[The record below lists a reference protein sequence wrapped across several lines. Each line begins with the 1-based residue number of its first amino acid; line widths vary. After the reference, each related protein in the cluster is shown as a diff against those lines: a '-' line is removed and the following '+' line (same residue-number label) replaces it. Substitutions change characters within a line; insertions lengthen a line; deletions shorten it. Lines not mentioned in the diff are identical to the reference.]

1 LTFLDTNVLVHAFDA
16 SEPAKR
22 ARAVALFEVETPA
35 VVVSAHVL
43 NEFYC
48 EDSQRGSAAAP
59 PPRQASASAERIVS
73 AQRATRSSLR
83 SASLSSSMTR
93 PTN

>member
-1 LTFLDTNVLVHAFDA
+1 MTFLDTNVLVYAFDA
-16 SEPAKR
+16 SEPAER
-22 ARAVALFEVETPA
+22 ARAVALLVVETLA
-35 VVVSAHVL
+35 IVVSAHVL
-43 NEFYC
+43 NESYC
-48 EDSQRGSAAAP
+48 QDCQRGSAAAP

-73 AQRATRSSLR
+73 AHRATRSSLT